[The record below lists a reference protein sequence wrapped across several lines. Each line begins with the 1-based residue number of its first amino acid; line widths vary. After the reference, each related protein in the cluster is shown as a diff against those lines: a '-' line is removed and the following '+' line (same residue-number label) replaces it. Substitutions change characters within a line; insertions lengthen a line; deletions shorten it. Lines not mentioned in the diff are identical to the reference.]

1 MSKQSESAEST
12 GAEILQES
20 QQSTA
25 SDDAVSRRSD
35 PWATLTAHERL
46 LLGGDPAFDL
56 RQVARRAG
64 TGLDLAQRFWQA
76 MGFADVDP
84 DAVRFTERDV
94 EALSGVADLIDES
107 DDGSPSPSAT
117 GGGLAASSVLELS
130 LIHI

>member
-1 MSKQSESAEST
+1 MQRNHNQT
-12 GAEILQES
+12 RQLLYLTYILLKY
-20 QQSTA
+20 
-25 SDDAVSRRSD
+25 
-35 PWATLTAHERL
+35 TLTVHERL

-84 DAVRFTERDV
+84 DAVRFIERDV

-107 DDGSPSPSAT
+107 DDGSPSPSAP
-117 GGGLAASSVLELS
+117 GGGLAASSVLELRS
-130 LIHI
+130 SDLS